1 MRALVTGARGTIG
14 RALTAHLVA
23 SGSQV
28 QAWDRAA
35 VALDDYWAMERY
47 VRDSGAEVLFHL
59 AIASTPTG
67 RAGGPTDEGWLV
79 NYQWASEL
87 AWICRQLEVRFVFT
101 STAMVFSN
109 QARGPFTVDSP
120 PDASEGYG
128 HQKRL
133 AEERVRQQYPRA
145 VIARLG
151 WQLEAP
157 GTAPGEAGDNTMQRN
172 FDRQMA
178 EHGCVRASTRWLPAC
193 SFVDDTAAAL
203 VRLAAAP
210 PGLYQLDA
218 NPRWTFHELATA
230 LAADQGERWRVV
242 ATDDFVYDQR
252 LLDDRVGL
260 PPLHARLPAL
270 LRPR

>member
-23 SGSQV
+23 SGGEAL
-28 QAWDRAA
+28 AWDRGA
-35 VALDDYWAMERY
+35 VAMDDYWAMERT

-67 RAGGPTDEGWLV
+67 REDEAWKV
-79 NYQWASEL
+79 NYEWTSEL
-87 AWICRQLEVRFVFT
+87 AWICRQLDLRFVFT

-109 QARGPFTVDSP
+109 AAVGPFTVASA

-133 AEERVRQQYPRA
+133 AEARVMHQHPRA

-151 WQLEAP
+151 WQLAMP
-157 GTAPGEAGDNTMQRN
+157 GTEPGDNTMQRN

-193 SFVDDTAAAL
+193 SFVDDTAQAL
-203 VRLAAAP
+203 VALADAA
-210 PGLYQLDA
+210 PGLYHLDS
-218 NPRWTFHELATA
+218 NERWTFHDIASA
-230 LAADQGERWRVV
+230 LSAEQGERWRIV

-252 LLDDRVGL
+252 LADDRISL
-260 PPLHARLPAL
+260 PSLRSRLPL
-270 LRPR
+270 LR